1 MYYLVYLFSTESWL
15 RSTTTTKRET
25 RIEEKKKNTK
35 KEKRWNEKERDTIHI
50 HTHTCTHTHTL
61 TRETR
66 ERHARKRDGRMIAS
80 VRARAKRRNALAN
93 FYAEAVVARCDFD
106 TRDIIFF
113 RIYTHLH
120 AYTDT
125 RTTHVYTYVRYIH
138 TEREE
143 RSVKAGRHCW
153 SHTRT
158 HIYK

>member
-25 RIEEKKKNTK
+25 RIEEKKKK
-35 KEKRWNEKERDTIHI
+35 YEKRKKMKREEYTRRKETRNI
-50 HTHTCTHTHTL
+50 HTHTHT
-61 TRETR
+61 
-66 ERHARKRDGRMIAS
+66 
-80 VRARAKRRNALAN
+80 RARAQYTRENETEESSRRCELARS
-93 FYAEAVVARCDFD
+93 VV
-106 TRDIIFF
+106 TLQ
-113 RIYTHLH
+113 RISTQRRSHVAISTLVTPFSFAYTHLH

-143 RSVKAGRHCW
+143 RSVKAGRHCS